1 MLETICIFETANFVL
16 WNALKLWLG
25 PFPSY
30 LVNEVYSMYMSMKL
44 WVMPIIRKQLEPFCL
59 FSIESLLPA
68 TKKRA

>member
-30 LVNEVYSMYMSMKL
+30 LVNEVYSMYVCEALGNAHNQKTTRTL
-44 WVMPIIRKQLEPFCL
+44 L
-59 FSIESLLPA
+59 FVFN
-68 TKKRA
+68 